1 MQISN
6 RIDHLIR
13 ELTELKPKLENN
25 SLSNLKKF
33 NELLNSSIE
42 DNKTVTEEVIEVALS
57 SNAKLES
64 GVPSWVDPGYDYDPQ
79 NPRKPN
85 MRELM
90 EAITGKKLEDLHAE
104 PDGNWKK
111 IRDQAVEVLH
121 GVVGSNEDT
130 RDWLSIMAS
139 ENILTEA
146 QKQTTA
152 MYEPEVDII
161 KSNFDENGILTGQ
174 IAVIKDSKGNILRS
188 LSSYI
193 TSAEETLLNF
203 GATKESIPTNLAD
216 RIDPNIFDSNLLNFL
231 KNFDN
236 NPTSVQQVVAQSASE
251 FMANK
256 ISQEIPLDELA
267 KL

>member
-1 MQISN
+1 
-6 RIDHLIR
+6 
-13 ELTELKPKLENN
+13 
-25 SLSNLKKF
+25 
-33 NELLNSSIE
+33 
-42 DNKTVTEEVIEVALS
+42 
-57 SNAKLES
+57 
-64 GVPSWVDPGYDYDPQ
+64 
-79 NPRKPN
+79 

-90 EAITGKKLEDLHAE
+90 EAITGKKIEDLHAE

-152 MYEPEVDII
+152 MYEPVVDIEP
-161 KSNFDENGILTGQ
+161 NFDENGILTGQ

-193 TSAEETLLNF
+193 TSTEETLLNF
-203 GATKESIPTNLAD
+203 GATKESIPTNLEQ
-216 RIDPNIFDSNLLNFL
+216 RINLENFDEDLLAFL

-236 NPTSVQQVVAQSASE
+236 NPTSTQQLIVQSASE
-251 FMANK
+251 VIANK

-267 KL
+267 EL

>member
-1 MQISN
+1 
-6 RIDHLIR
+6 
-13 ELTELKPKLENN
+13 
-25 SLSNLKKF
+25 
-33 NELLNSSIE
+33 
-42 DNKTVTEEVIEVALS
+42 
-57 SNAKLES
+57 
-64 GVPSWVDPGYDYDPQ
+64 
-79 NPRKPN
+79 
-85 MRELM
+85 
-90 EAITGKKLEDLHAE
+90 
-104 PDGNWKK
+104 
-111 IRDQAVEVLH
+111 
-121 GVVGSNEDT
+121 
-130 RDWLSIMAS
+130 MAS